1 MIKTIKD
8 DDFIR
13 LRRLRRLLLNK
24 NIVTSIAPKA
34 FAALRALEFL
44 DISSNRL
51 NIIANETFKQNLK
64 LQYLYL
70 HNNTYNLTYM
80 DTPISHL
87 HNLRNLTIDIR
98 NNFRF
103 GKGFT
108 KLAKLSSLTVYSRKI
123 LSLENTSFTGLKSN
137 RIRVLKLLFY
147 HDVSI
152 WSSLATEYLSP
163 FRYLKELTVNFG
175 GPWNNIKDVLHTL
188 NGLAGKNLDVLNIGS
203 NYMFVGQTQILRDED
218 LEPLSK
224 ICVKKLDMSKDFI
237 LRFSSKVLW
246 SYSNFSECLEEINL
260 SGNLFSMNDHLFLIY
275 LGNMPKIKKINI
287 ANVPLYD
294 NGWFSGKSL
303 TQATM
308 ATSSKRDDKLGTF
321 QQISKNVNLT
331 VYASKTLETM
341 DVHGIHV
348 DFGFDNMNLLLNFS
362 GLKTLKAGNTDLEF
376 CSLPNTMLFR
386 MISKLEYLDIT
397 RWKCSS
403 LNPKLFTVAHPGFS
417 SLKTLIA
424 QNAQLDMGLA
434 RDKEGNLF
442 ARLKKTRMD

>member
-260 SGNLFSMNDHLFLIY
+260 SGNLFQHEWPS
-275 LGNMPKIKKINI
+275 
-287 ANVPLYD
+287 
-294 NGWFSGKSL
+294 FSYIFGKH
-303 TQATM
+303 A
-308 ATSSKRDDKLGTF
+308 
-321 QQISKNVNLT
+321 KN
-331 VYASKTLETM
+331 
-341 DVHGIHV
+341 
-348 DFGFDNMNLLLNFS
+348 
-362 GLKTLKAGNTDLEF
+362 
-376 CSLPNTMLFR
+376 
-386 MISKLEYLDIT
+386 
-397 RWKCSS
+397 
-403 LNPKLFTVAHPGFS
+403 
-417 SLKTLIA
+417 
-424 QNAQLDMGLA
+424 
-434 RDKEGNLF
+434 
-442 ARLKKTRMD
+442 